1 MPQQCGGCVFMAD
14 GYSIEAVLGK
24 DRGILEH
31 FGMRFVSLDEGRCE
45 LAATVKPE
53 LINAAG
59 LAHGGLLFAIADSA
73 CAYATGSLG
82 TRGATITSSFSF
94 IRPARAGMALTCVA
108 EVINKGRRLVTLG
121 AKVTDSAERTL
132 IAHGTFTFMLLS
144 E

>member
-1 MPQQCGGCVFMAD
+1 MAES
-14 GYSIEAVLGK
+14 YSFEEVLGK

-31 FGMRFVSLDEGRCE
+31 FGMRFVSLGEGRCE

-94 IRPARAGMALTCVA
+94 IRPARAGMNLSCVA
-108 EVINKGRRLVTLG
+108 KVINEGRRLVTLG
-121 AKVTDSAERTL
+121 AQVSEEGAGTL
-132 IAHGTFTFMLLS
+132 IAHGTFTFMLLTD
-144 E
+144 